1 MGLSSAQVGVEGADW
16 LGKHREMRPM
26 MGQVCKSRQIQE
38 QGKRTWKLNRH
49 QTGTAWNTSRQR
61 SRSESWKWEKGNNRE
76 VTQCDPPADRRWLQ
90 LERRVQH
97 IYVLLMQETRLL
109 KWTLDLGLKWTLT
122 LDTYSTVRQQCLRH
136 ITVAKMRQEYS
147 SRCLYVVY
155 TSAKHLHVKQETLP
169 GPDRGNGWRL

>member
-49 QTGTAWNTSRQR
+49 QTGTAWNTSRKR

-90 LERRVQH
+90 LETRAQH

-122 LDTYSTVRQQCLRH
+122 LDTYCEATMLETYNSCKNETRIL
-136 ITVAKMRQEYS
+136 ITLPL
-147 SRCLYVVY
+147 RCLYVSQAS
-155 TSAKHLHVKQETLP
+155 TCQTRDASRSWQ
-169 GPDRGNGWRL
+169 R